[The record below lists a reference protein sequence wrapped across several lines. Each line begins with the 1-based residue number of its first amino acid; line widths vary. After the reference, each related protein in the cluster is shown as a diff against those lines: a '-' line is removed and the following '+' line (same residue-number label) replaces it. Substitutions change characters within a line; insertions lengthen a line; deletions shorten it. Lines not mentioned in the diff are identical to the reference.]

1 MSEECAVGSEETCS
15 VKEFFMYYS
24 SALLNIYYGLSY
36 AKFVIIWV
44 YMFQGTYELVTFLM
58 SVSKSKDKDFSTFS
72 FLSIESADQ
81 TNISYEIVQ

>member
-1 MSEECAVGSEETCS
+1 
-15 VKEFFMYYS
+15 
-24 SALLNIYYGLSY
+24 
-36 AKFVIIWV
+36 
-44 YMFQGTYELVTFLM
+44 MFQGTYELVTFLM